1 MASAADSFFSEF
13 RRRLG
18 ENKELSDA
26 DKERMGR
33 EVDKA
38 IANEPIPTIAIIGE
52 TGVGK
57 TTTLNALFNSG
68 AAVGHSRP
76 TTKTADGFDV
86 EISDHHG
93 NKGDIRVIDM
103 PGLGESIARA
113 QELAELYDKH
123 LPDTDVILWVH
134 PVFDRMLEFSQRK
147 VAEIFREELGPLADR
162 LVFGLNKA
170 DDMYPKNWRHH
181 ANVPSEEQLKNLEDA
196 EKNFAETMSKVL
208 PRRSP
213 LRITTYSALQYYN
226 LPRLFAL
233 LMEAMPKKRRWVLE
247 RRMDLANFIEKADP
261 RFVAGVTGEKPAGPP
276 TGQRVPARDWIVSHM
291 TEEDLRTCVK
301 WGMTPEEW
309 WQRRGTR

>member
-1 MASAADSFFSEF
+1 VASAADSFFREF

-18 ENKELSDA
+18 ENKELSDLE
-26 DKERMGR
+26 KERMGR

-57 TTTLNALFNSG
+57 TTTLNSLFNAG
-68 AAVGHSRP
+68 AEVGHSRP
-76 TTKTADGFDV
+76 TTKVAGGFAV

-123 LPDTDVILWVH
+123 LPDADVILWVH
-134 PVFDRMLEFSQRK
+134 PASDRMLEFSQRK
-147 VAEIFREELGPLADR
+147 ITEIFREELGPLADH
-162 LVFGLNKA
+162 LIFGLNRA
-170 DDMYPKNWRHH
+170 DDMHPKNWRHH

-196 EKNFAETMSKVL
+196 ERNFADTMSKVL
-208 PRRSP
+208 PRKGS
-213 LRITTYSALQYYN
+213 LRVTTYSALQFYN

-247 RRMDLANFIEKADP
+247 QRMDLADFIEKADP
-261 RFVAGVTGEKPAGPP
+261 RFVAGVTGVKPSGSATGHTP
-276 TGQRVPARDWIVSHM
+276 TRDWILSQM
-291 TEEDLRTCVK
+291 TDKDLRTCLQ
-301 WGMTPEEW
+301 WGLTPEEW
-309 WQRRGTR
+309 WLRRGSQ